1 MPVPSIRPQSVPA
14 QRIAGLAERLP
25 GARLHGDA
33 DTLVTGI
40 THDSR
45 QVRAGDLYLA
55 RAGQHT
61 HGITH
66 VGEAVAAGAAA
77 VLTDPASTA
86 AAADAGARVV
96 VEVPDPQAAA
106 GPAAAWVY
114 GDPARA
120 LTVVGITGTN
130 GKTTTAYL
138 VEAGLRASGR
148 RTGLIGTIETRVAD
162 DVLPSVR
169 TTPESTD
176 LQALLAVMRER
187 GVAAV
192 AMEVSS
198 HALALGRV
206 AGTAYAVAAFTNL
219 SQDHLDFH
227 ADMDDYFAAKASL
240 FTPALAADGVV
251 CVDDDWGRRLA
262 GVATIPVTTV
272 GVAPADWT
280 RLEEVVRADGGQVTL
295 AAPDGTHHQVDVAL
309 PGRFNLRNA
318 AIAYVA
324 LVVAGVAP
332 EAARTGIAALAA
344 VPGRME
350 RVDVGQPFL
359 AVVDYAHTP
368 DAVTTL
374 LVEARAL
381 AGGRGKVLVVLGC
394 GGDRDRGKR
403 PLMGAAAATHADVAV
418 LTNDNPRSENPQ
430 EILAAMTAGA
440 VGTADVVVLPDRRE
454 AIDLAVGRAGPGDV
468 LVVAGKGHEQG
479 QEYADH
485 TQPFDDRLVL
495 REALQ
500 RHGYAGVA

>member
-1 MPVPSIRPQSVPA
+1 MPLPPIRPQSVPA
-14 QRIAGLAERLP
+14 QRIAGLAQRLA
-25 GARLHGDA
+25 GAQVHGDA

-45 QVRAGDLYLA
+45 QVCAGDVYLA

-66 VGEAVAAGAAA
+66 VRDALAAGAVA
-77 VLTDPASTA
+77 VLTDPWSAGAAS
-86 AAADAGARVV
+86 DAGARAV
-96 VEVPDPQAAA
+96 VEVADPQAAA

-120 LTVVGITGTN
+120 VSLVGITGTN

-187 GVAAV
+187 GVTAV

-206 AGTAYAVAAFTNL
+206 AGATFAVAVFTNL

-240 FTPALAADGVV
+240 FTPALAANGVV
-251 CVDDDWGRRLA
+251 CVDDEWGRRLA
-262 GVATIPVTTV
+262 AGADIPVTTV
-272 GVAPADWT
+272 GAPPADWT
-280 RLEEVVRADGGQVTL
+280 RLDEVVRADGGRVTL
-295 AAPDGTHHQVDVAL
+295 VDPHGTKHRVDVAL

-324 LVVAGVAP
+324 LVAAGVAP
-332 EAARTGIAALAA
+332 TAACAGIAALTA

-350 RVDVGQPFL
+350 RVDAGQPFL

-381 AGGRGKVLVVLGC
+381 AASDGKVLVVLGC

-418 LTNDNPRSENPQ
+418 LTNDNPRSEDPDA
-430 EILAAMTAGA
+430 ILAAMAAGA
-440 VGTADVVVLPDRRE
+440 AGSADVVVLPDRRD

-479 QEYADH
+479 QAFADH
-485 TQPFDDRLVL
+485 TQPFDDRVVL
-495 REALQ
+495 REALH